1 METKRS
7 TFATSFYIKRSAVR
21 NRDGKAPIMVKI
33 SVDGDDKAVG
43 TKLFVTPD
51 LWENGKAKGKSAE
64 ANEINGQLKEVSAR
78 LTNHYHRI
86 LREEDF
92 VTAEK
97 LRNAFLGVGVMENC
111 ILKDFGNMNREF
123 EAMVEKG
130 QRAKS
135 TYNKYLAV
143 YNHFKTFLWEKKKR
157 TDMAYKELTKEI
169 IADFD
174 KYLRVEKGL
183 SANTLWIYTMPL
195 LSLTDKA
202 WRRGI
207 VRTDPFGEY
216 SLEMQE
222 TDRGYFTEE
231 ELRTLANAVFVKKQT
246 SLVRD
251 MFLFGC
257 FTGLSYIDIKT
268 LTHDKI
274 QRMDFD
280 GEEWII
286 TRRTK
291 TRVSSNVPL
300 MEIAKELIERY
311 RGLAGGDLVFP
322 MPSNSVCNRHLKQ
335 IAKACGIHK
344 EIGFHLSRHTFATTV
359 YLCKLH
365 FPMHTPVRLCW
376 TFPPFA
382 LWAHVHVVLLQHT
395 QQIRLAV
402 ERLARQRYVRDQPLR
417 AVVLQRSRRD
427 VQQPAHV
434 LAREID
440 LAVHRRAEVRRYR
453 VKVPHAFLQC
463 LEVRPYLFRVPCDHF
478 HLTRPPSFPGSW
490 LPRTPPR
497 PPSGSKSCG

>member
-1 METKRS
+1 MKTKRS

-33 SVDGDDKAVG
+33 SIDVDDKALG

-64 ANEINGQLKEVSAR
+64 ATEINGQLKEVSAR

-97 LRNAFLGVGVMENC
+97 LRNAFLGIGVMENC
-111 ILKDFGNMNREF
+111 ILKDFENMNREF

-143 YNHFKTFLWEKKKR
+143 YNHFATFLWEKKKR

-169 IADFD
+169 ITDFD

-183 SANTLWIYTMPL
+183 SDNTLWIYTMPL

-207 VRTDPFGEY
+207 VRSDPFGEY

-222 TDRGYFTEE
+222 TDRGYLTEE

-246 SLVRD
+246 NLVRD

-257 FTGLSYIDIKT
+257 FTFLALVNNSLIIRT
-268 LTHDKI
+268 LKMAI
-274 QRMDFD
+274 
-280 GEEWII
+280 
-286 TRRTK
+286 
-291 TRVSSNVPL
+291 N
-300 MEIAKELIERY
+300 
-311 RGLAGGDLVFP
+311 
-322 MPSNSVCNRHLKQ
+322 
-335 IAKACGIHK
+335 
-344 EIGFHLSRHTFATTV
+344 
-359 YLCKLH
+359 
-365 FPMHTPVRLCW
+365 
-376 TFPPFA
+376 
-382 LWAHVHVVLLQHT
+382 
-395 QQIRLAV
+395 
-402 ERLARQRYVRDQPLR
+402 
-417 AVVLQRSRRD
+417 
-427 VQQPAHV
+427 
-434 LAREID
+434 
-440 LAVHRRAEVRRYR
+440 
-453 VKVPHAFLQC
+453 
-463 LEVRPYLFRVPCDHF
+463 
-478 HLTRPPSFPGSW
+478 
-490 LPRTPPR
+490 
-497 PPSGSKSCG
+497 

>member
-157 TDMAYKELTKEI
+157 TD
-169 IADFD
+169 
-174 KYLRVEKGL
+174 
-183 SANTLWIYTMPL
+183 
-195 LSLTDKA
+195 
-202 WRRGI
+202 
-207 VRTDPFGEY
+207 PFGEY

-222 TDRGYFTEE
+222 TDRGYLTEE

-322 MPSNSVCNRHLKQ
+322 MPSNSVCNTHLKQ

-359 YLCKLH
+359 YLCNGG
-365 FPMHTPVRLCW
+365 TIE
-376 TFPPFA
+376 A
-382 LWAHVHVVLLQHT
+382 LSKILGHKHISTT
-395 QQIRLAV
+395 QIYAEVTNRMVSSDFRAISGNLA
-402 ERLARQRYVRDQPLR
+402 AM
-417 AVVLQRSRRD
+417 QRS
-427 VQQPAHV
+427 V
-434 LAREID
+434 LEKKDRKQD
-440 LAVHRRAEVRRYR
+440 GKRVRRSLR
-453 VKVPHAFLQC
+453 ETA
-463 LEVRPYLFRVPCDHF
+463 
-478 HLTRPPSFPGSW
+478 
-490 LPRTPPR
+490 
-497 PPSGSKSCG
+497 

>member
-7 TFATSFYIKRSAVR
+7 TFKTLFYIKKTAVR
-21 NRDGKAPIMVKI
+21 NSDGKAPIMVRI
-33 SVDGDDKAVG
+33 TIDGKETVFSS
-43 TKLFVTPD
+43 KLFVTPG
-51 LWENGKAKGKSAE
+51 LWESGKAKGKSAE
-64 ANEINGQLKEVSAR
+64 ATGINEQLKEVTTR

-97 LRNAFLGVGVMENC
+97 LRNAFLGIGVMENC
-111 ILKDFGNMNREF
+111 ILKDFENMNKEF

-135 TYNKYLAV
+135 TYNKYLTV
-143 YNHFKTFLWEKKKR
+143 YSHFQTFLWEKKKR

-169 IADFD
+169 ITDFD

-183 SANTLWIYTMPL
+183 CGNTLWIYTMPL

-222 TDRGYFTEE
+222 TDRGYLTEE
-231 ELRTLANAVFVKKQT
+231 ELRTLAGTVFVKKQT
-246 SLVRD
+246 NLVRD

-311 RGLAGGDLVFP
+311 KGLAGGDLVFP
-322 MPSNSVCNRHLKQ
+322 MPSNSTCNKHLKR
-335 IAKACGIHK
+335 IAKACGIRK
-344 EIGFHLSRHTFATTV
+344 DIGFHLARHTFATTV
-359 YLCKLH
+359 YLCNGG
-365 FPMHTPVRLCW
+365 TIE
-376 TFPPFA
+376 A
-382 LWAHVHVVLLQHT
+382 LSKILGHKHISTT
-395 QQIRLAV
+395 QIYAEVTNRMVSSDFRAISDNLA
-402 ERLARQRYVRDQPLR
+402 AM
-417 AVVLQRSRRD
+417 QRS
-427 VQQPAHV
+427 V
-434 LAREID
+434 LEKKDKGKGGKRVRE
-440 LAVHRRAEVRRYR
+440 RAALRET
-453 VKVPHAFLQC
+453 A
-463 LEVRPYLFRVPCDHF
+463 
-478 HLTRPPSFPGSW
+478 
-490 LPRTPPR
+490 
-497 PPSGSKSCG
+497 

>member
-1 METKRS
+1 
-7 TFATSFYIKRSAVR
+7 
-21 NRDGKAPIMVKI
+21 
-33 SVDGDDKAVG
+33 
-43 TKLFVTPD
+43 
-51 LWENGKAKGKSAE
+51 
-64 ANEINGQLKEVSAR
+64 
-78 LTNHYHRI
+78 
-86 LREEDF
+86 
-92 VTAEK
+92 
-97 LRNAFLGVGVMENC
+97 MENC
-111 ILKDFGNMNREF
+111 ILKDFENMNKEF
-123 EAMVEKG
+123 GAMVEKG

-169 IADFD
+169 ITDFD

-222 TDRGYFTEE
+222 TDRGYLTEE

-246 SLVRD
+246 NLVRD

-311 RGLAGGDLVFP
+311 KGLAGGDLVFP

-359 YLCKLH
+359 YLCNGG
-365 FPMHTPVRLCW
+365 TIE
-376 TFPPFA
+376 A
-382 LWAHVHVVLLQHT
+382 LSKILGHKHISTT
-395 QQIRLAV
+395 QIYAEVTNRMVSSDFRAISGNLA
-402 ERLARQRYVRDQPLR
+402 AM
-417 AVVLQRSRRD
+417 QRSVLEKKDRRQD
-427 VQQPAHV
+427 GK
-434 LAREID
+434 R
-440 LAVHRRAEVRRYR
+440 VRRSLR
-453 VKVPHAFLQC
+453 ETA
-463 LEVRPYLFRVPCDHF
+463 
-478 HLTRPPSFPGSW
+478 
-490 LPRTPPR
+490 
-497 PPSGSKSCG
+497 

>member
-123 EAMVEKG
+123 GAMVEKG

-143 YNHFKTFLWEKKKR
+143 YNHFKNFLWEKKKS

-183 SANTLWIYTMPL
+183 STNTLWIYTMPL

-222 TDRGYFTEE
+222 TDRGYLTEE
-231 ELRTLANAVFVKKQT
+231 ELRTVGELASRYDAIVIED
-246 SLVRD
+246 LAY
-251 MFLFGC
+251 LC
-257 FTGLSYIDIKT
+257 
-268 LTHDKI
+268 
-274 QRMDFD
+274 MDFRKLQ
-280 GEEWII
+280 GRPFEAPYQ
-286 TRRTK
+286 
-291 TRVSSNVPL
+291 SSVARYTQNYIL
-300 MEIAKELIERY
+300 MI
-311 RGLAGGDLVFP
+311 
-322 MPSNSVCNRHLKQ
+322 
-335 IAKACGIHK
+335 
-344 EIGFHLSRHTFATTV
+344 
-359 YLCKLH
+359 
-365 FPMHTPVRLCW
+365 
-376 TFPPFA
+376 
-382 LWAHVHVVLLQHT
+382 
-395 QQIRLAV
+395 
-402 ERLARQRYVRDQPLR
+402 
-417 AVVLQRSRRD
+417 
-427 VQQPAHV
+427 
-434 LAREID
+434 
-440 LAVHRRAEVRRYR
+440 
-453 VKVPHAFLQC
+453 
-463 LEVRPYLFRVPCDHF
+463 
-478 HLTRPPSFPGSW
+478 
-490 LPRTPPR
+490 
-497 PPSGSKSCG
+497 SGSKIFSYAGQRIAVAAISDALYARQYPALRERYGMARLGDAYVLTILYAASSGTSHSAQYALAAMFRAAADGRLDFVAETSEYARRARLTKELFLRHGFRIVYDKDQDEAVSDGFFYTVGYGDLTSSELLSELLLYGICAISLTTTGSRQPGIRVCVSQMNRPEQFDLLEARLTAFGQNHR

>member
-1 METKRS
+1 MKTKRS

-33 SVDGDDKAVG
+33 SIDGDDKVLG

-64 ANEINGQLKEVSAR
+64 ATEINGQLKEVSAR

-97 LRNAFLGVGVMENC
+97 LRNAFLGIGVMENC
-111 ILKDFGNMNREF
+111 ILKDFENMNREF

-143 YNHFKTFLWEKKKR
+143 YNHFATFLWEKKKR

-169 IADFD
+169 ITDFD

-183 SANTLWIYTMPL
+183 SDNTLWIYTMPL

-207 VRTDPFGEY
+207 VRSDPFGEY

-222 TDRGYFTEE
+222 TDRGYLTEE

-246 SLVRD
+246 NLVRD

-280 GEEWII
+280 GEDWII

-311 RGLAGGDLVFP
+311 NGLAGGDFVFP
-322 MPSNSVCNRHLKQ
+322 MPSNGTCNKHLKQ
-335 IAKACGIHK
+335 IAKACGISK

-359 YLCKLH
+359 YLCNGG
-365 FPMHTPVRLCW
+365 TIE
-376 TFPPFA
+376 A
-382 LWAHVHVVLLQHT
+382 LSKILGHKHISTT
-395 QQIRLAV
+395 QIYAEVTNKMVSSDFRAISGNLA
-402 ERLARQRYVRDQPLR
+402 AM
-417 AVVLQRSRRD
+417 QRSVLEKRD
-427 VQQPAHV
+427 RKQG
-434 LAREID
+434 RKK
-440 LAVHRRAEVRRYR
+440 VHRSLRETA
-453 VKVPHAFLQC
+453 
-463 LEVRPYLFRVPCDHF
+463 
-478 HLTRPPSFPGSW
+478 
-490 LPRTPPR
+490 
-497 PPSGSKSCG
+497 

>member
-97 LRNAFLGVGVMENC
+97 LRNAFLGVGMMENC

-123 EAMVEKG
+123 GAMVEKG

-169 IADFD
+169 ITDFD

-222 TDRGYFTEE
+222 TDRGYLTEE

-257 FTGLSYIDIKT
+257 FTFLA
-268 LTHDKI
+268 L
-274 QRMDFD
+274 M
-280 GEEWII
+280 
-286 TRRTK
+286 
-291 TRVSSNVPL
+291 SNH
-300 MEIAKELIERY
+300 LIVNV
-311 RGLAGGDLVFP
+311 L
-322 MPSNSVCNRHLKQ
+322 
-335 IAKACGIHK
+335 
-344 EIGFHLSRHTFATTV
+344 IGATN
-359 YLCKLH
+359 
-365 FPMHTPVRLCW
+365 
-376 TFPPFA
+376 
-382 LWAHVHVVLLQHT
+382 
-395 QQIRLAV
+395 
-402 ERLARQRYVRDQPLR
+402 
-417 AVVLQRSRRD
+417 
-427 VQQPAHV
+427 
-434 LAREID
+434 
-440 LAVHRRAEVRRYR
+440 
-453 VKVPHAFLQC
+453 
-463 LEVRPYLFRVPCDHF
+463 
-478 HLTRPPSFPGSW
+478 
-490 LPRTPPR
+490 
-497 PPSGSKSCG
+497 

>member
-169 IADFD
+169 ITDFD

-222 TDRGYFTEE
+222 TDRGYLTEE

-246 SLVRD
+246 SLVP
-251 MFLFGC
+251 
-257 FTGLSYIDIKT
+257 TGKGLAVYQIVK
-268 LTHDKI
+268 DKRI
-274 QRMDFD
+274 ADVEMTGQWETALAKIESGEMNPDTFRKGIEVYAAQITEELLQVQVSVAD
-280 GEEWII
+280 GGHIPCPKCRSGRI
-286 TRRTK
+286 LLYPK
-291 TRVSSNVPL
+291 VAKCSNVDCGL
-300 MEIAKELIERY
+300 TVFRGKGEKQLTDSQIA
-311 RGLAGGDLVFP
+311 DLVTKGKT
-322 MPSNSVCNRHLKQ
+322 SLIK
-335 IAKACGIHK
+335 
-344 EIGFHLSRHTFATTV
+344 GFRSREGKPFDAYLTFDKDFRTV
-359 YLCKLH
+359 YG
-365 FPMHTPVRLCW
+365 
-376 TFPPFA
+376 FPPR
-382 LWAHVHVVLLQHT
+382 T
-395 QQIRLAV
+395 DKSKGK
-402 ERLARQRYVRDQPLR
+402 ER
-417 AVVLQRSRRD
+417 RR
-427 VQQPAHV
+427 
-434 LAREID
+434 
-440 LAVHRRAEVRRYR
+440 
-453 VKVPHAFLQC
+453 
-463 LEVRPYLFRVPCDHF
+463 
-478 HLTRPPSFPGSW
+478 
-490 LPRTPPR
+490 
-497 PPSGSKSCG
+497 